1 MPKSVFK
8 SLLLSAVLTASAS
21 VVAAAT
27 DTPLSIYQLAEKNDA
42 EIRAAFAAL
51 KAEREKRNQ
60 STGAL
65 LPSLVF
71 TGEAAANR
79 EDVDTDGIAANT
91 GETSYSSYD
100 LALTLRQPLYRK
112 DLFTDLDITDSKILV
127 AEAEYKAAQQ
137 DLITRVLQKFF
148 EGLAA
153 RDNLE
158 FSVAERDAIEEQL
171 EYTRKRYKVGK
182 NTITDYL
189 EAKAAY
195 DLAEAQ
201 VIAAQDLQRDTLD
214 AIKEMTGVPPE
225 KLAPLGDEFK
235 PITPDPLDADHWVA
249 EAEDR
254 NPTLVAARYQVQTAD
269 YEVDRFKAGHYPKFD
284 IVASYS
290 NEETGGRFG
299 DSNIDDASI
308 GVQLEFPLYT
318 GGQVSSRVREALSRK
333 EEAQELMLKTHRSV
347 IRETNKV
354 FRNTMTAM
362 NRIKALNVAVTST
375 ETALK
380 SIKAGYRAGTRTNAD
395 LLRAQRELYKAKLDY
410 SAARYE
416 YVANYFQ
423 LKNITGNLSEDD
435 VQIINA
441 WFDGQK

>member
-1 MPKSVFK
+1 MPKLVFK
-8 SLLLSAVLTASAS
+8 SLLLSVALTASTS
-21 VVAAAT
+21 VFAAAA

-42 EIRAAFAAL
+42 EIRAAYAAL

-71 TGEAAANR
+71 TGEVAANR
-79 EDVDTDGIAANT
+79 EDVETDGIAANT
-91 GETSYSSYD
+91 GETSYNSHD

-148 EGLAA
+148 ESLAA

-158 FSVAERDAIEEQL
+158 FSIAERDAIKEQL

-201 VIAAQDLQRDTLD
+201 VIAAQDLLRDTLD

-225 KLAPLGDEFK
+225 ELAPLGNEFK
-235 PITPDPLDADHWVA
+235 PVTPEPLDSDHWVA
-249 EAEDR
+249 EAEDK
-254 NPTLVAARYQVQTAD
+254 NPTLIAARYQVQTAD

-299 DSNIDDASI
+299 DS
-308 GVQLEFPLYT
+308 
-318 GGQVSSRVREALSRK
+318 
-333 EEAQELMLKTHRSV
+333 
-347 IRETNKV
+347 
-354 FRNTMTAM
+354 
-362 NRIKALNVAVTST
+362 
-375 ETALK
+375 
-380 SIKAGYRAGTRTNAD
+380 
-395 LLRAQRELYKAKLDY
+395 
-410 SAARYE
+410 
-416 YVANYFQ
+416 
-423 LKNITGNLSEDD
+423 
-435 VQIINA
+435 
-441 WFDGQK
+441 